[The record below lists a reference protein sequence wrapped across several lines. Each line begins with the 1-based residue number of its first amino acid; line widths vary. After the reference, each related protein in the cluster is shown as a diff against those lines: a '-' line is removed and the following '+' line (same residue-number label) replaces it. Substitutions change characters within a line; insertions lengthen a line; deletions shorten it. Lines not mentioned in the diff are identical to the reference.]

1 MKHKFFAVLL
11 ALALAATMA
20 LPTLA
25 AQDADTAAEGAVQPR
40 AAYCENCG
48 EYQLRIETFNEYDH
62 SIDTPCSHFPS
73 GRDFT
78 VIHYIEKRY
87 YCSVCGF
94 RSSSWKEETRRTF
107 QCFGNKTT

>member
-48 EYQLRIETFNEYDH
+48 EYQLRPETSEIYPTTIRTD
-62 SIDTPCSHFPS
+62 CSHHPS
-73 GRDFT
+73 GVDIT
-78 VIHYIEKRY
+78 VIYSIFHYYR
-87 YCSVCGF
+87 CSVCGF
-94 RSSSWKEETRRTF
+94 KSAPTEEIIRREFT
-107 QCFGNKTT
+107 CKGY